1 MLLPAVL
8 HSTHTEIHGDSS
20 DVGLSRFSSA
30 VLLLMYLAYLH
41 FQLNT
46 HKELFDDGDD
56 DGDGEDDEV
65 PEITFWAGMLW
76 LGVFTIFISVLSDY
90 IVDTIEGTAK
100 SVGIPVSFISVI
112 LLPIVGNAAEHAAAV
127 MFAMKDKMDITIG
140 VAVGSSTQICLFV
153 IPFSVIIAWMSG
165 RPLDLNFAPFETV
178 TLFASVITA
187 VILISDG
194 QSHWL
199 KGMTLVL
206 AYFILS
212 AAYFVHKDVELK
224 TDE

>member
-1 MLLPAVL
+1 MASL
-8 HSTHTEIHGDSS
+8 
-20 DVGLSRFSSA
+20 
-30 VLLLMYLAYLH
+30 
-41 FQLNT
+41 
-46 HKELFDDGDD
+46 
-56 DGDGEDDEV
+56 
-65 PEITFWAGMLW
+65 
-76 LGVFTIFISVLSDY
+76 
-90 IVDTIEGTAK
+90 
-100 SVGIPVSFISVI
+100 
-112 LLPIVGNAAEHAAAV
+112 
-127 MFAMKDKMDITIG
+127 MDITIG

-224 TDE
+224 TE